1 MLSTPVVIDVPL
13 RTDEHGVIRV
23 GKTRVTLQTVIAAHL
38 QNQSPQQI
46 VEDFDVLKL
55 EEVFA
60 VITYYLT
67 HKDEVDE
74 YIRQQ
79 QAAGEKLRRELET
92 KHPEMFVL
100 QEKFR
105 RLFQERN
112 SEDKA

>member
-38 QNQSPQQI
+38 QDQTPQQI

-79 QAAGEKLRRELET
+79 QLESEKIRREIEEN
-92 KHPEMFVL
+92 HPEMFRA

-105 RLFQERN
+105 ALLEEKKRT
-112 SEDKA
+112 DK